1 MLFRSPHR
9 QLQQYFKQANAFYL
23 AHPELWELDFSW
35 EGFEWIEA
43 NDNQA
48 NTVAFLRKDSKGDA
62 LVVVCNFSPVDRT
75 GYTVGVPVPGV
86 YTCIFNSDDPDFGGK
101 GGGDHE
107 PVRSRYVESQGREQS
122 ITISL
127 PPMSAVIYKC
137 TRKFPVRK
145 NKVDKDEAPK
155 PAVRKKAAAPAVK
168 APAVKAPAAK
178 PAVRKK
184 AAAPAVKE
192 PAPKPVVRKKSAS
205 PAVKAEAGKPAVR
218 KKKEK

>member
-1 MLFRSPHR
+1 M
-9 QLQQYFKQANAFYL
+9 
-23 AHPELWELDFSW
+23 
-35 EGFEWIEA
+35 
-43 NDNQA
+43 
-48 NTVAFLRKDSKGDA
+48 AFLRKDANGDA
-62 LVVVCNFSPVDRT
+62 LVIVCNFSPVDRT

-86 YTCIFNSDDPDFGGK
+86 YTVVFNSDDPDFGGK

-145 NKVDKDEAPK
+145 KKADKEASAKPAVRKKAAAPAVKAEAAKPAVRKKAAAPAVKEAAPK

-168 APAVKAPAAK
+168 AEAA
-178 PAVRKK
+178 
-184 AAAPAVKE
+184 
-192 PAPKPVVRKKSAS
+192 
-205 PAVKAEAGKPAVR
+205 KPAVR